1 MTTKTIARQLVSTAA
16 LAVCASASAQSN
28 VTLYGTVDAG
38 LTYTTNQQVTNADG
52 SVGSGHNFAFSG
64 GNLVPSRFGLLGV
77 EDLGGGL
84 QAKFN
89 VENSFYTG
97 TGSLV
102 QGGALFNRQAWVGLA
117 HEQFGTL
124 SLGRQYD
131 SYSDFL
137 GPYVSSNS
145 WATLYGSH
153 IGDVDNLNEAFNFNN
168 AIKYTSPDWNGFSVG
183 GTYSL
188 GGIAGD
194 FGQRRGYSFAAAYTR
209 LPISISAGYLN
220 LHNPLD
226 AALGGANGYIGDFA
240 CSNPSALY
248 CQLQNAEA
256 LKAYGAGASY
266 AIGPATIA
274 LTYTHSR
281 LEHSQY
287 FADSANPQ
295 GRDIA
300 FDIGEVN
307 LTYAAT
313 PFLQLGLAYIYN
325 NAKPD
330 GGSSTRFHQ
339 VNVGANYALSKRTAL
354 YGVAIMQKAVG
365 AGLGIDP
372 ATGGPANYAQI
383 PNLPNSN
390 SDRQLSVTLGIR
402 HNF

>member
-16 LAVCASASAQSN
+16 LAVCASASAQST

-38 LTYTTNQQVTNADG
+38 LTYTTNQQFTNADG

-89 VENSFYTG
+89 LENSFYTG
-97 TGSLV
+97 TGGFV
-102 QGGALFNRQAWVGLA
+102 QGGAQFNRQAWVGLG
-117 HEQFGTL
+117 HEQYGTL
-124 SLGRQYD
+124 SFGRQYD

-137 GPYVSSNS
+137 GLYVSSNS

-168 AIKYTSPDWNGFSVG
+168 SIKYTSPDWNGFSLG

-188 GGIAGD
+188 GGVAGD
-194 FGQRRGYSFAAAYTR
+194 FSQRRGYSIAAAYTR
-209 LPISISAGYLN
+209 LPVSISAGYLN

-226 AALGGANGYIGDFA
+226 AALGGTNGYIGDFA
-240 CSNPSALY
+240 CSNPTALY

-256 LKAYGAGASY
+256 LKAYGAGVSY

-281 LEHSQY
+281 LEHSLF

-330 GGSSTRFHQ
+330 GSSSTRFHQ
-339 VNVGANYALSKRTAL
+339 VNLGANYALSKRTAL

>member
-1 MTTKTIARQLVSTAA
+1 MKSKTIRRKLISTAA
-16 LAVCASASAQSN
+16 LAVCAHASAQSS

-38 LTYTTNQQVTNADG
+38 LTYTTNQQFTNADG
-52 SVGSGHNFAFSG
+52 SVGSGHNYAFSG
-64 GNLVPSRFGLLGV
+64 GNLVPSRYGLLGV

-84 QAKFN
+84 QARFML
-89 VENSFYTG
+89 ENSFYTG
-97 TGSLV
+97 SGNFV
-102 QGGALFNRQAWVGLA
+102 QGGAQFNRQAWVGLA
-117 HEQFGTL
+117 HERFGTL
-124 SLGRQYD
+124 SFGRQYD

-188 GGIAGD
+188 GGVAGD
-194 FGQRRGYSFAAAYTR
+194 YAQRRGYAFAATYTR
-209 LPISISAGYLN
+209 LPVSISAGYLN
-220 LHNPLD
+220 FRNPLD

-240 CSNPSALY
+240 CSNPTALY

-274 LTYTHSR
+274 LVYTHSR

-295 GRDIA
+295 GRNIG

-339 VNVGANYALSKRTAL
+339 VNLGANYALSKRTAL

-390 SDRQLSVTLGIR
+390 SDRQLSVTLGVR

>member
-16 LAVCASASAQSN
+16 LAVCASASAQST

-38 LTYTTNQQVTNADG
+38 LTYTTNQQFTNADG

-89 VENSFYTG
+89 LENSFYTG
-97 TGSLV
+97 TGGFV
-102 QGGALFNRQAWVGLA
+102 QGGAQFNRQAWVGLG
-117 HEQFGTL
+117 HEQYGTL
-124 SLGRQYD
+124 SFGRQYD

-137 GPYVSSNS
+137 GLYVSSNS

-168 AIKYTSPDWNGFSVG
+168 SIKYTSPDWNGFSLG

-188 GGIAGD
+188 GGVAGD
-194 FGQRRGYSFAAAYTR
+194 FSQRRGYSIAAAYTR
-209 LPISISAGYLN
+209 LPVSISAGYLN

-226 AALGGANGYIGDFA
+226 AALGGTNGYIGDFA
-240 CSNPSALY
+240 CSNPTALY

-281 LEHSQY
+281 LEHSLF

-330 GGSSTRFHQ
+330 GSSSTRFHQ
-339 VNVGANYALSKRTAL
+339 VNLGANYALSKRTAL

>member
-16 LAVCASASAQSN
+16 LAVCASASAQST

-89 VENSFYTG
+89 LENSFYTG
-97 TGSLV
+97 TGGFV
-102 QGGALFNRQAWVGLA
+102 QGGAQFNRQAWVGLA

-137 GPYVSSNS
+137 GLYVSSNS

-168 AIKYTSPDWNGFSVG
+168 SIKYTSPDWNGFSVG

-188 GGIAGD
+188 GGVAGD
-194 FGQRRGYSFAAAYTR
+194 FGQRRGYSIAAAYTR
-209 LPISISAGYLN
+209 LPVSISAGYLN

-295 GRDIA
+295 GRNIA

-330 GGSSTRFHQ
+330 GSSSTRFHQ
-339 VNVGANYALSKRTAL
+339 VNLGANYALSKRTAL

>member
-16 LAVCASASAQSN
+16 LAVCASASAQST

-38 LTYTTNQQVTNADG
+38 LTYTTNQQFTNADG

-89 VENSFYTG
+89 LENSFYTG
-97 TGSLV
+97 TGGFV
-102 QGGALFNRQAWVGLA
+102 QGGAQFNRQAWVGLG
-117 HEQFGTL
+117 HEQYGTL
-124 SLGRQYD
+124 SFGRQYD

-137 GPYVSSNS
+137 GLYVSSNS

-168 AIKYTSPDWNGFSVG
+168 SVKYTSPDWNGFSVG

-188 GGIAGD
+188 GGVAGD
-194 FGQRRGYSFAAAYTR
+194 FSQRRGYSIAAAYTR
-209 LPISISAGYLN
+209 LPVSISAGYLN

-226 AALGGANGYIGDFA
+226 AALGGTNGYIGDFA
-240 CSNPSALY
+240 CSNPTALY

-281 LEHSQY
+281 LEHSLF

-330 GGSSTRFHQ
+330 GSSSTRFHQ
-339 VNVGANYALSKRTAL
+339 VNLGANYALSKRTAL

>member
-1 MTTKTIARQLVSTAA
+1 MINKTISRQLISTAA
-16 LAVCASASAQSN
+16 LAVCASASAQST

-38 LTYTTNQQVTNADG
+38 LTYTTNQQFTNADG

-64 GNLVPSRFGLLGV
+64 GNLVPSRFGLLGT
-77 EDLGGGL
+77 EDLGNGL

-89 VENSFYTG
+89 LENSFYTG
-97 TGSLV
+97 TGSFV
-102 QGGALFNRQAWVGLA
+102 QGGAQFNRQAWVGLA

-124 SLGRQYD
+124 SFGRQYD

-137 GPYVSSNS
+137 GLYVSSNS

-168 AIKYTSPDWNGFSVG
+168 AIKYTSPDWNGFSLG

-188 GGIAGD
+188 GGVAGD
-194 FGQRRGYSFAAAYTR
+194 FSQRRGYAIAAAYTR
-209 LPISISAGYLN
+209 LPVYISAGYLN

-240 CSNPSALY
+240 CYNASALF

-266 AIGPATIA
+266 AFGPATVA
-274 LTYTHSR
+274 LTYTHSL

-295 GRDIA
+295 GRDIT

-339 VNVGANYALSKRTAL
+339 LNLGANYALSKRTAL

-372 ATGGPANYAQI
+372 ATGAPMNYAQI

>member
-1 MTTKTIARQLVSTAA
+1 MITKTIARQLMSTAA
-16 LAVCASASAQSN
+16 LAACASASAQST

-38 LTYTTNQQVTNADG
+38 LTYTTNQQFTNADG

-89 VENSFYTG
+89 LENSFYTG
-97 TGSLV
+97 TGGFV
-102 QGGALFNRQAWVGLA
+102 QGGAQFNRQAWVGLG

-124 SLGRQYD
+124 SFGRQYD

-137 GPYVSSNS
+137 GLYVSSNS

-168 AIKYTSPDWNGFSVG
+168 SIKYTSPDWNGFSVG

-188 GGIAGD
+188 GGVAGD
-194 FGQRRGYSFAAAYTR
+194 FSQRRGYSVAAAYTR
-209 LPISISAGYLN
+209 LPVSISAGYLN
-220 LHNPLD
+220 LRNPLD
-226 AALGGANGYIGDFA
+226 AALGGTNGYIGDFA
-240 CSNPSALY
+240 CSNPTALY

-330 GGSSTRFHQ
+330 GSSSTRFHQ
-339 VNVGANYALSKRTAL
+339 VNLGANYALSKRTAL

-372 ATGGPANYAQI
+372 ATGGSANYAQI

>member
-1 MTTKTIARQLVSTAA
+1 MTPKRLARCIAATSAFAA
-16 LAVCASASAQSN
+16 CASAWAQSS

-38 LTYTTNQQVTNADG
+38 ITYTSNQQFTRSDG
-52 SVGSGHNFAFSG
+52 SVASGHAWALTG
-64 GNLVPSRFGLLGV
+64 GNLVPSRYGLLGV

-84 QAKFN
+84 TARFML
-89 VENSFYTG
+89 ENSFYTSSG
-97 TGSLV
+97 NFV
-102 QGGALFNRQAWVGLA
+102 QSGALFNRQAWVGLA
-117 HEQFGTL
+117 HERFGTL

-168 AIKYTSPDWNGFSVG
+168 AVKYTSPDWNGFSVG

-194 FGQRRGYSFAAAYTR
+194 FAQRRGYAIAATYAR
-209 LPISISAGYLN
+209 APFSISAGYLD

-226 AALGGANGYIGDFA
+226 AALGGSSGYIGDFA
-240 CSNPSALY
+240 CSNASALY
-248 CQLQNAEA
+248 CRLQDAQA

-266 AIGPATIA
+266 AIGPATVA

-287 FADSANPQ
+287 FADAANPQ
-295 GRDIA
+295 GRTLA

-307 LTYAAT
+307 LTYSAT
-313 PFLQLGLAYIYN
+313 PFLQFGLAYIYN
-325 NAKPD
+325 VAKVD

-339 VNVGANYALSKRTAL
+339 VNLGANYALSKRTAL
-354 YGVAIMQKAVG
+354 YGVAIVQKATG
-365 AGLGIDP
+365 AGLGVDP
-372 ATGGPANYAQI
+372 ATGAAANYAQI